1 MSPSPPGREH
11 SESPPL
17 WVTRGAVR
25 IETIC
30 TGDEL
35 LTGLTSDTNS
45 RFFQEALLNR
55 TGLTVRRGVV
65 VGDDRAD
72 IIEALHQ
79 AAERADVVLVSGGL
93 GPTTDDLTAECAAA
107 AAGVPLVLSA
117 EAMQHIEARFKARGI
132 ALSEN
137 NRRQAMVPQGADV
150 VLNAEG
156 SAPMFSLSLRSGERG
171 RGEGRDQHCTF
182 FFVPGVPREY
192 RHLVSEHV
200 VPRIAALK
208 QGTETR
214 KLALLKTV
222 GLPESHLDERV
233 RPLAAKYPQ
242 VLFGF
247 RTHPPENH
255 LKLLASGANEQETSA
270 LLEKVVAEARVLL
283 GATCFARDAETMPGV
298 VLAKLVEKKQF
309 LALAESCTGGMMA
322 EQLTA
327 EAGASK
333 AFYGCACTYVDDAKA
348 KWAHVPEGLIAQFGP
363 VSSEAAEA
371 MAKGVRSSTGA
382 HWAVSTTGWAGPT
395 GGDAEN
401 PVGTVYI
408 GIAGPDGVKVEKHRF
423 HGDRE
428 RVRSFASAIAFDLL
442 RKRLE
447 GIAS

>member
-1 MSPSPPGREH
+1 M
-11 SESPPL
+11 
-17 WVTRGAVR
+17 R

-45 RFFQEALLNR
+45 RFFQEALLDR

-72 IIEALHQ
+72 IIEALQQ
-79 AAERADVVLVSGGL
+79 AVSRADVVLVSGGL
-93 GPTTDDLTAECAAA
+93 GPTSDDLTAECAAA
-107 AAGVPLVLSA
+107 AAGVPLVQSDTALR
-117 EAMQHIEARFKARGI
+117 HIEERFKARGI
-132 ALSEN
+132 VLSEN
-137 NRRQAMVPQGADV
+137 NRRQAQVPQGAEV
-150 VLNAEG
+150 VLNQEG
-156 SAPMFSLSLRSGERG
+156 SAPMFIQRFPAGALSTPLGMNG
-171 RGEGRDQHCTF
+171 GCLV

-192 RHLVSEHV
+192 RHLVGLHV

-208 QGTETR
+208 GSPEVR
-214 KLALLKTV
+214 KLALLKTT

-233 RPLAAKYPQ
+233 APLAVKYPK

-255 LKLLASGANEQETSA
+255 LKLLATGASEADASA
-270 LLEKVVAEARVLL
+270 LLEQVVNEARAVL
-283 GATCFARDAETMPGV
+283 GPTCFGRDAETLPGV
-298 VLAKLVEKKQF
+298 VLARLEARKEF
-309 LALAESCTGGMMA
+309 LALAESCTGGMIA

-327 EAGASK
+327 SPGASK
-333 AFYGCACTYVDDAKA
+333 SFYGGAATYLDEAKTQ
-348 KWAHVPEGLIAQFGP
+348 WLGVPEGLIAQFGA
-363 VSSEAAEA
+363 VSSECAEA
-371 MAKGVRSSTGA
+371 MAKNVREHTGVQWSL
-382 HWAVSTTGWAGPT
+382 STTGWAGPS

-408 GIAGPDGVKVEKHRF
+408 GIAGPDGVKVVKHRF

-428 RVRSFASAIAFDLL
+428 RVRSFASTTALDLL

-447 GIAS
+447 GESS